1 MSVQLPPA
9 GTYQVDPAR
18 SSITFTTRHLFGLG
32 RVNGTFTLE
41 SASISVAEPVTGSAV
56 HAVVAAGSF
65 HTGAA
70 RRDDQVRSPAFLD
83 ADRHPAIRFESSG
96 AVRADDGIWTV
107 EGSLTVRGHRAPLR
121 LTIDSLTV
129 RDGSLRLSASAT
141 VDRHRHGLTAARG
154 MAARRLRLSL
164 TATAHPTTSPT
175 AGPITNATTR
185 PALSTATR
193 AVAPAEEERDLLM
206 SPKIAVIYY
215 SSTGTV
221 HELAESVAEGARKE
235 GAEVR
240 LLRVAEL
247 APKEAIATNEAW
259 AAHMVATEDIPM
271 ATPDDIE
278 WADAVIF
285 GSPTRFGNIAS
296 QLKQFIDTLGGLWAQ
311 GKLADK
317 IYSGFTAT
325 ATAHGGQEST
335 LLALYNSVHHFGG
348 IIVTPGYT
356 DPVKFADGNPYGTSH
371 VNGQG
376 AVPVDDTARAAAVY
390 QGKRVA
396 AVTAQFKN
404 A

>member
-1 MSVQLPPA
+1 M
-9 GTYQVDPAR
+9 YAR
-18 SSITFTTRHLFGLG
+18 NNPSGIAVCDDLG
-32 RVNGTFTLE
+32 RVNGTFALE
-41 SASISVAEPVTGSAV
+41 SASISVAESVAESAV

-70 RRDDQVRSPAFLD
+70 RRDDQVRSPSFLD

-96 AVRADDGIWTV
+96 AVRGDDGVWTV

-121 LTIDSLTV
+121 LSIDSLAL
-129 RDGSLRLSASAT
+129 RDGSLRLS
-141 VDRHRHGLTAARG
+141 LT
-154 MAARRLRLSL
+154 L
-164 TATAHPTTSPT
+164 TAHPTAGPTTNPT
-175 AGPITNATTR
+175 AHPTAH
-185 PALSTATR
+185 PALGAATR
-193 AVAPAEEERDLLM
+193 AVVPAEEEEDLLM

-247 APKEAIATNEAW
+247 APEEAIATNEAW
-259 AAHMVATEDIPM
+259 AAHMVATEDIPRGD
-271 ATPDDIE
+271 PGRHR
-278 WADAVIF
+278 VGGRRIF
-285 GSPTRFGNIAS
+285 GSPTRFGNVAS

-335 LLALYNSVHHFGG
+335 LLALYNSVHHLGG

-376 AVPVDDTARAAAVY
+376 AIPVDDTALAAVY

-396 AVTAQFKN
+396 AVTARFKN

>member
-1 MSVQLPPA
+1 MAVC
-9 GTYQVDPAR
+9 DD
-18 SSITFTTRHLFGLG
+18 LG
-32 RVNGTFTLE
+32 RVNGTFALE
-41 SASISVAEPVTGSAV
+41 SASISLAESVTESAV

-70 RRDDQVRSPAFLD
+70 RRDDHLRSPALLD
-83 ADRHPAIRFESSG
+83 SDRHPAIRFESSG
-96 AVRADDGIWTV
+96 AVRGDDGVWTM

-121 LTIDSLTV
+121 LTIDSLAL
-129 RDGSLRLSASAT
+129 RDGS
-141 VDRHRHGLTAARG
+141 
-154 MAARRLRLSL
+154 LRLSL
-164 TATAHPTTSPT
+164 TATAHPSAGPTTNPT
-175 AGPITNATTR
+175 AHPTAH
-185 PALSTATR
+185 PALGTATR
-193 AVAPAEEERDLLM
+193 AVVPAEEEAAGEEDLLM

-247 APKEAIATNEAW
+247 APREAIATNEAW
-259 AAHMVATEDIPM
+259 AAHMVATEDIPV

-278 WADAVIF
+278 RADAVIF
-285 GSPTRFGNIAS
+285 GSPTRFGNVAS

-325 ATAHGGQEST
+325 ATATAHGGQEST
-335 LLALYNSVHHFGG
+335 LLALYNSVHLFGG

-376 AVPVDDTARAAAVY
+376 AIPVDDTARAAAVY

-396 AVTAQFKN
+396 AVTARFKN